1 MVKKMLLFIGLLFLF
16 VTPALPSVHSTKY
29 IYLRS
34 TESAKMKKRPRSIK
48 LLPIHATLEM
58 NQLQI
63 YFCEPLSLVD
73 IVIMNDFTGE
83 EIFTTSLLVENP
95 TTYVIN
101 LTDFAQGNYVVKFVL
116 SSDTIFGDFIIDQ

>member
-1 MVKKMLLFIGLLFLF
+1 MVNFDTCLTKTYIVMVKKMLLFIGLLFLF
-16 VTPALPSVHSTKY
+16 VTPALPSVYSTKY

-73 IVIMNDFTGE
+73 IGTFRCKPFRKHSWPHPHLSE
-83 EIFTTSLLVENP
+83 E
-95 TTYVIN
+95 
-101 LTDFAQGNYVVKFVL
+101 VL
-116 SSDTIFGDFIIDQ
+116 SHAWPHPATPSR